1 VHVAAFDR
9 VHVCLTP
16 VNVTSGMGH
25 FEFDPGEEFTS
36 SVIASCLQLG
46 LHDFGTMGLSGLIDV
61 SRPCRGR
68 LA

>member
-1 VHVAAFDR
+1 
-9 VHVCLTP
+9 
-16 VNVTSGMGH
+16 VTSGVAH

-36 SVIASCLQLG
+36 SVIASCLQHG
-46 LHDFGTMGLSGLIDV
+46 LHEFGTVELSGLLDV